1 MTNLCRGLRKEK
13 ISQPNNLILK
23 GKPVYFENESAQ
35 FSMRK
40 YDYVIFD
47 FDGTVVDTGE
57 GILKSLQ
64 YSFREMGREVPE
76 LDDLKK
82 FIGPPIHYSYTTY
95 YGVSEEEVGMYIRK
109 YRERYRAKGIYE
121 CALYDGFP
129 GVLDALHKNGVKVGI
144 ASSKPESLIYDVA
157 DYLGVTGSFDAIV
170 GVQLDDSNH
179 SSKTGLVLEAM
190 KKLGAADKERVLMVG
205 DRLYDI
211 DGAAGAGVD
220 SCGALWGYGNEEEFR
235 EHNATYIVSD
245 TDELLELVL

>member
-1 MTNLCRGLRKEK
+1 
-13 ISQPNNLILK
+13 
-23 GKPVYFENESAQ
+23 
-35 FSMRK
+35 MRK

-64 YSFREMGREVPE
+64 YSFSEMGREIPD
-76 LDDLKK
+76 LNDLKK

-95 YGVSEEEVGMYIRK
+95 YGVSEQEVGEYIKK

-129 GVLDALHKNGVKVGI
+129 EIIDSLHKNGVKVGI

-157 DYLGVTGSFDAIV
+157 NYLGVTEKFDSIV
-170 GVQLDDSNH
+170 GVQTDDSNH
-179 SSKTGLVLEAM
+179 SSKTGLVLESM
-190 KKLGAADKERVLMVG
+190 KKLNAEDKKKVLMVG
-205 DRLYDI
+205 DRCYDI
-211 DGAAGAGVD
+211 DGAAGAEVD
-220 SCGALWGYGNEEEFR
+220 SCGVLWGYGSKDEFE

-245 TDELLELVL
+245 VEELIKTVL